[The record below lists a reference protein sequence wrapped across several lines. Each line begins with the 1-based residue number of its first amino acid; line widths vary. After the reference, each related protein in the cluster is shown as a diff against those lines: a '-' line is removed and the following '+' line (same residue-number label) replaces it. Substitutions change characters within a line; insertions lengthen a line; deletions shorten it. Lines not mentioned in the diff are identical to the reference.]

1 MDIATI
7 RTIAVIIIVIS
18 LILFV
23 ASLKLAV
30 GTRPTSLYPVSPDE
44 VIRSVYIIMYSSLLY
59 ISVKESLFRLKLF
72 WNKTPVQL
80 YGCRRFVLYQLVGLR
95 HFQHGWRNLCH
106 QANKMQF
113 TVISKVYFLQSF
125 LYKTRFNINY
135 E

>member
-30 GTRPTSLYPVSPDE
+30 GTRPTSLYPVSPAE

-59 ISVKESLFRLKLF
+59 LSVKESS
-72 WNKTPVQL
+72 
-80 YGCRRFVLYQLVGLR
+80 
-95 HFQHGWRNLCH
+95 
-106 QANKMQF
+106 
-113 TVISKVYFLQSF
+113 ISSEAIL
-125 LYKTRFNINY
+125 